1 MTNLEAAQAQME
13 VDDLKRKLAQRD
25 AELQRE
31 RAAHLRAVQTLEKA
45 RASKA
50 ANLPKSKPRKLA
62 GDRVEV
68 ITGDWHG
75 NKVDVRAFGA
85 FLADLQAIQPHRLF
99 LGGDILDCGGFLAEH
114 HALGYVADTADSY
127 EQDVA
132 TANRLL
138 DAAQNAAN
146 DPETH
151 YLEGNHE
158 WRVERWALSQKLGH
172 HKDVE
177 LLRRAF
183 AAEYVLRLEERGI
196 RYYRSGE
203 DHGCGVPGWV
213 KLDGLYYVH
222 RVGRSARAVVQRAAA
237 NVVYFDTHRA
247 DYLPVR
253 KVGTG
258 LIAAWNP
265 GCMCKFQPLYC
276 QQTPTE
282 WNHGYLVRFISRTG
296 AFQVVSVPIQDGH
309 SFGSV
314 IFRNS
319 DTQNETN

>member
-1 MTNLEAAQAQME
+1 MSLANDKIRLENSE
-13 VDDLKRKLAQRD
+13 LKRRLVIRD
-25 AELQRE
+25 AELAFE
-31 RAAHLRAVQTLEKA
+31 RTAHTNAVSALEKL
-45 RASKA
+45 RASKVA
-50 ANLPKSKPRKLA
+50 KPLQSRPRKLA

-75 NKVDVRAFGA
+75 NKIDPAAFRA
-85 FLADLQAIQPHRLF
+85 LLSDIKAIQPNRLF

-127 EQDVA
+127 EQDCDM
-132 TANRLL
+132 ANKLL
-138 DAAQNAAN
+138 DSVAEAGS

-151 YLEGNHE
+151 YIEGNHE

-172 HKDVE
+172 HRDVE

-183 AAEYVLRLEERGI
+183 AAEHVLRLDQRGI
-196 RYYRSGE
+196 KYYRSGE
-203 DHGCGVPGWV
+203 THGDCNVPGWV

-222 RVGRSARAVVQRAAA
+222 RVGRSARAVVERAAA

-265 GCMCKFQPLYC
+265 GCLCKFQPLYC
-276 QQTPTE
+276 NTRPTE

-296 AFQVVSVPIQDGH
+296 KFQMLNIPIQDGQ
-309 SFGSV
+309 SFGAV
-314 IFRNS
+314 IFKNQTT
-319 DTQNETN
+319 DEQ